1 MYIEFAGTVKTRD
14 GPTADGVC
22 VFFASFQ
29 VLVLPST

>member
-1 MYIEFAGTVKTRD
+1 MYIEFAGIEKLSD
-14 GPTADGVC
+14 PTPAVVC